1 VQTTVTA
8 RHCEIPEDLRA
19 RALEVSDRLAK
30 VAHRPQRMEVV
41 FDDDHQQKVVELKMW
56 LPRGQ
61 ACVAT
66 GEAAD
71 FRSALDRAADRLR
84 VQLAKG
90 GSHATRRSTA
100 T

>member
-1 VQTTVTA
+1 MVEQLLHAPLHQDFSSELA
-8 RHCEIPEDLRA
+8 RTWSHIYDFIGSA
-19 RALEVSDRLAK
+19 DRLF
-30 VAHRPQRMEVV
+30 VV

-61 ACVAT
+61 TCVAT